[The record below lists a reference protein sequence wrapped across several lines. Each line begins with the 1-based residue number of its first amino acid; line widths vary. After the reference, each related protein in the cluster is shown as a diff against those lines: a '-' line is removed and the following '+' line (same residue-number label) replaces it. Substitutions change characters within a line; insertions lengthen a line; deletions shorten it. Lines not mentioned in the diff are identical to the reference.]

1 MLNGL
6 IVFAALASVFLAA
19 LTGQMQALTD
29 AIVSSARG
37 AVDLAIGLIGL
48 MAFFLGL
55 MRVIEDAGALRHLA
69 RLVGPVMQ
77 RLFPG
82 VPIHSPAMSAMILN
96 IAANMLGL
104 ANAATPFGIKA
115 MEELDK
121 LNGERGTATNAMV
134 LFLAIN
140 TSALAILPSGV
151 VSMRASVGS
160 EDAVGIFFPTWFA
173 SGCATIVGVT
183 AAILLSRLP
192 ANRRTEP
199 APARDVPSDAA
210 GDAAR
215 DAAAGHDPPD
225 GGDTH
230 DAPEALAPLPG
241 RRWIG
246 RLFWLALG
254 VLLGRFVWQH
264 RTDPPF
270 ELFGAITS
278 AWMLPMVVAVLV
290 MYGWTRGVRVYDSL
304 VAGARQGFEVAV
316 RIIPYLVA
324 ILVVVGMFRA
334 SGGIDL
340 ITALVSP
347 LTALIGLPAEALP
360 MAILRPL
367 TGSGA
372 YAVMAEIMTAE
383 GPDSVVGYMV
393 STFQGST
400 ETTFYTLAVYYGA
413 VGIRRTRHTVPAC
426 LLADTAGI
434 LAAVFIVNLLFG

>member
-37 AVDLAIGLIGL
+37 AVELAIGLIGL

-69 RLVGPVMQ
+69 RLIGPVLQ

-82 VPIHSPAMSAMILN
+82 VPVHSPAMSAMILN

-121 LNGERGTATNAMV
+121 LNSERGTATNAMV

-173 SGCATIVGVT
+173 SGCATLVGVT

-192 ANRRTEP
+192 AFRRTEP
-199 APARDVPSDAA
+199 GPAAEAAASETGDGAASAPDAPAALEPI
-210 GDAAR
+210 
-215 DAAAGHDPPD
+215 
-225 GGDTH
+225 
-230 DAPEALAPLPG
+230 PERLWL
-241 RRWIG
+241 G

-254 VLLGRFVWQH
+254 ALLGRFIWQH

-270 ELFGAITS
+270 EVLAAITS

-304 VAGARQGFEVAV
+304 VTGARQGFDVAV

-340 ITALVSP
+340 ITTLLSP

-372 YAVMAEIMTAE
+372 YAVMAEIMTAS

-434 LAAVFIVNLLFG
+434 LGAVFIVNLMFG

>member
-19 LTGQMQALTD
+19 LSGQMQALTD

-37 AVDLAIGLIGL
+37 AVELAIGLIGL

-69 RLVGPVMQ
+69 RLIGPVLQ

-82 VPIHSPAMSAMILN
+82 VPVHSPAMSAMILN

-121 LNGERGTATNAMV
+121 LNSERGTATNAMV

-173 SGCATIVGVT
+173 SGCATLVGVT

-192 ANRRTEP
+192 AFRRTEP
-199 APARDVPSDAA
+199 GPAAEAA
-210 GDAAR
+210 VSETGEG
-215 DAAAGHDPPD
+215 AGFAV
-225 GGDTH
+225 
-230 DAPEALAPLPG
+230 DAPDALDPVPG
-241 RRWIG
+241 RRWVG

-254 VLLGRFVWQH
+254 ALLGRFIWQH

-270 ELFGAITS
+270 EVLAAITS

-304 VAGARQGFEVAV
+304 VAGARQGFDVAV

-340 ITALVSP
+340 ITTVLSP

-372 YAVMAEIMTAE
+372 YAVMAEIMTAS

-434 LAAVFIVNLLFG
+434 LGAVFIVNLMFG

>member
-6 IVFAALASVFLAA
+6 IVFAALVSVFLAA
-19 LTGQMQALTD
+19 LSGQMQALTD

-37 AVDLAIGLIGL
+37 AVELAIGLIGL

-55 MRVIEDAGALRHLA
+55 MRVIEDAGALRHIA
-69 RLVGPVMQ
+69 RFLGPIMH

-82 VPIHSPAMSAMILN
+82 VPADSPAMSAMILN
-96 IAANMLGL
+96 MSANMLGL

-121 LNGERGTATNAMV
+121 LNTERGTATNAMV

-151 VSMRASVGS
+151 VAMRASVGS

-173 SGCATIVGVT
+173 SGCATLVGVT
-183 AAILLSRLP
+183 VAILLSRLP
-192 ANRRTEP
+192 AYRRTEP
-199 APARDVPSDAA
+199 APAPEAPTPETADGAA
-210 GDAAR
+210 SA
-215 DAAAGHDPPD
+215 P
-225 GGDTH
+225 
-230 DAPEALAPLPG
+230 DAPASLDPIPG
-241 RRWIG
+241 RG
-246 RLFWLALG
+246 RVGLVFWLVLG
-254 VLLGRFVWQH
+254 ALLGRFIWQH

-270 ELFGAITS
+270 EILAAITS

-304 VAGARQGFEVAV
+304 VAGARQGFDVAV

-340 ITALVSP
+340 ITTVLSP

-434 LAAVFIVNLLFG
+434 LAAVFIVNLMFG

>member
-69 RLVGPVMQ
+69 RLVGPVMR

-82 VPIHSPAMSAMILN
+82 VPVDSPAMSAMILN

-183 AAILLSRLP
+183 AAVLLSRL
-192 ANRRTEP
+192 AVYRRTEP
-199 APARDVPSDAA
+199 APAREAPPAA
-210 GDAAR
+210 DGDAA
-215 DAAAGHDPPD
+215 PD
-225 GGDTH
+225 GAPGH
-230 DAPEALAPLPG
+230 DAPEALEPLPG
-241 RRWIG
+241 RRWVG

-254 VLLGRFVWQH
+254 ALLGRFVWQH
-264 RTDPPF
+264 RMDSPF

-304 VAGARQGFEVAV
+304 VTGARQGFEVAV

-340 ITALVSP
+340 ITTLLSP
-347 LTALIGLPAEALP
+347 FTALIGLPAEALP

-434 LAAVFIVNLLFG
+434 LGAVFIVNLMFG

>member
-37 AVDLAIGLIGL
+37 AVELAIGLIGL

-69 RLVGPVMQ
+69 RLIGPVLQ

-82 VPIHSPAMSAMILN
+82 VPVHSPAMSAMILN

-121 LNGERGTATNAMV
+121 LNSERGTATNAMV

-173 SGCATIVGVT
+173 SGCATLVGVT

-192 ANRRTEP
+192 AFRRTEP
-199 APARDVPSDAA
+199 GPAAE
-210 GDAAR
+210 
-215 DAAAGHDPPD
+215 AAASETGE
-225 GGDTH
+225 GAGSGV
-230 DAPEALAPLPG
+230 DAPEALEPIPE
-241 RRWIG
+241 RRWLG

-254 VLLGRFVWQH
+254 ALLGRFIWQH

-270 ELFGAITS
+270 EVLAAITS

-304 VAGARQGFEVAV
+304 VTGARQGFDVAV

-340 ITALVSP
+340 ITTLLSP

-434 LAAVFIVNLLFG
+434 LGAVFIVNLMFG

>member
-37 AVDLAIGLIGL
+37 AVELAIGLIGL

-69 RLVGPVMQ
+69 RLIGPVLQ

-82 VPIHSPAMSAMILN
+82 VPVHSPAMSAMILN

-121 LNGERGTATNAMV
+121 LNSERGTATNAMV

-173 SGCATIVGVT
+173 SGCATLVGVT

-192 ANRRTEP
+192 AFRRTEP
-199 APARDVPSDAA
+199 GPVSRPRPRRPEKARGPASTRRRRSSPYPSAVGSDACS
-210 GDAAR
+210 GS
-215 DAAAGHDPPD
+215 PS
-225 GGDTH
+225 
-230 DAPEALAPLPG
+230 APC
-241 RRWIG
+241 
-246 RLFWLALG
+246 
-254 VLLGRFVWQH
+254 
-264 RTDPPF
+264 
-270 ELFGAITS
+270 
-278 AWMLPMVVAVLV
+278 
-290 MYGWTRGVRVYDSL
+290 
-304 VAGARQGFEVAV
+304 
-316 RIIPYLVA
+316 
-324 ILVVVGMFRA
+324 
-334 SGGIDL
+334 
-340 ITALVSP
+340 
-347 LTALIGLPAEALP
+347 
-360 MAILRPL
+360 
-367 TGSGA
+367 SGA
-372 YAVMAEIMTAE
+372 
-383 GPDSVVGYMV
+383 S
-393 STFQGST
+393 SGST
-400 ETTFYTLAVYYGA
+400 GPTRPSRSSPPS
-413 VGIRRTRHTVPAC
+413 RRPGCCRWWWRC
-426 LLADTAGI
+426 S
-434 LAAVFIVNLLFG
+434 

>member
-37 AVDLAIGLIGL
+37 AVELAIGLIGL

-69 RLVGPVMQ
+69 RLIGPVLQ

-82 VPIHSPAMSAMILN
+82 VPVHSPAMSAMILN

-121 LNGERGTATNAMV
+121 LNSERGTATNAMV

-173 SGCATIVGVT
+173 SGCATLVGVT

-192 ANRRTEP
+192 AFRRTEP
-199 APARDVPSDAA
+199 GPAAEAAASETGDGAASAPDAPAALEPI
-210 GDAAR
+210 
-215 DAAAGHDPPD
+215 
-225 GGDTH
+225 
-230 DAPEALAPLPG
+230 PERLWL
-241 RRWIG
+241 G

-254 VLLGRFVWQH
+254 ALLGRFIWQH

-270 ELFGAITS
+270 EVLAAITS

-304 VAGARQGFEVAV
+304 VTGARQGFDVAV

-340 ITALVSP
+340 ITTLLSP

-434 LAAVFIVNLLFG
+434 LGAVFIVNLMFG

>member
-6 IVFAALASVFLAA
+6 IVFAALVSVFLAA
-19 LTGQMQALTD
+19 LSGQMQALTD

-37 AVDLAIGLIGL
+37 AVELAIGLIGL

-55 MRVIEDAGALRHLA
+55 MRVIEDAGALRHIA
-69 RLVGPVMQ
+69 RFLGPIMH

-82 VPIHSPAMSAMILN
+82 VPVDSPAMSAMILN
-96 IAANMLGL
+96 MSANMLGL

-121 LNGERGTATNAMV
+121 LNTERGTATNAMA

-173 SGCATIVGVT
+173 SGCATLVGVT
-183 AAILLSRLP
+183 AAVLLSRLP
-192 ANRRTEP
+192 VYRRTEP
-199 APARDVPSDAA
+199 APPPENAAPESGDDAA
-210 GDAAR
+210 SAL
-215 DAAAGHDPPD
+215 
-225 GGDTH
+225 
-230 DAPEALAPLPG
+230 DAPAALEPISG
-241 RRWIG
+241 RR
-246 RLFWLALG
+246 RMAYLFWIVLG
-254 VLLGRFVWQH
+254 VLLARFAWQH
-264 RTDPPF
+264 RADPPF
-270 ELFGAITS
+270 EIVAAITS
-278 AWMLPMVVAVLV
+278 AWMLPMLVAVLIL
-290 MYGWTRGVRVYDSL
+290 YGWTRGVRVYDSL
-304 VAGARQGFEVAV
+304 VAGARQGFDVAV

-340 ITALVSP
+340 ITTVLSP

-434 LAAVFIVNLLFG
+434 LAAVFIVNLMFG

>member
-37 AVDLAIGLIGL
+37 AVELAIGLIGL

-69 RLVGPVMQ
+69 RLLGPLMQ

-82 VPIHSPAMSAMILN
+82 VPVHSPAMSAMILN

-121 LNGERGTATNAMV
+121 LNSERGTATNAMV

-173 SGCATIVGVT
+173 SGCATLVGVT

-192 ANRRTEP
+192 AFRRTEP
-199 APARDVPSDAA
+199 GPAAE
-210 GDAAR
+210 
-215 DAAAGHDPPD
+215 AAASETGE
-225 GGDTH
+225 GAGSGV
-230 DAPEALAPLPG
+230 DAPEALEPIPE
-241 RRWIG
+241 RRWLG

-254 VLLGRFVWQH
+254 ALLGRFIWQH

-270 ELFGAITS
+270 EVLAAITS

-304 VAGARQGFEVAV
+304 VTGARQGFDVAV

-340 ITALVSP
+340 ITTLLSP

-372 YAVMAEIMTAE
+372 YAVMAEIMTAS

-434 LAAVFIVNLLFG
+434 LGAVFIVNLMFG

>member
-6 IVFAALASVFLAA
+6 IVFAALVSVFLAA
-19 LTGQMQALTD
+19 LSGQMQALTD

-37 AVDLAIGLIGL
+37 AVELAIGLIGL

-55 MRVIEDAGALRHLA
+55 MRVIEDAGALRHIA
-69 RLVGPVMQ
+69 RFLGPIMH

-82 VPIHSPAMSAMILN
+82 VPADSPAMSAMILN
-96 IAANMLGL
+96 MSANMLGL

-121 LNGERGTATNAMV
+121 LNTERGTATNAMV

-173 SGCATIVGVT
+173 SGCATLVGVT
-183 AAILLSRLP
+183 VAILLSRLP
-192 ANRRTEP
+192 AYRRTEP
-199 APARDVPSDAA
+199 ASASEAPTPETADGAA
-210 GDAAR
+210 SA
-215 DAAAGHDPPD
+215 P
-225 GGDTH
+225 
-230 DAPEALAPLPG
+230 DAPASLDPIPG
-241 RRWIG
+241 RRRVG
-246 RLFWLALG
+246 LVFWLALG
-254 VLLGRFVWQH
+254 ALLGRFIWQH

-270 ELFGAITS
+270 EILAAITS

-304 VAGARQGFEVAV
+304 VAGARQGFDVAV

-340 ITALVSP
+340 ITTVLSP

-434 LAAVFIVNLLFG
+434 LAAVFIVNLMFG

>member
-37 AVDLAIGLIGL
+37 AVELAIGLIGL

-69 RLVGPVMQ
+69 RLLGPLMQ

-82 VPIHSPAMSAMILN
+82 VPVHSPAMSAMILN

-121 LNGERGTATNAMV
+121 LNSERGTATNAMV

-173 SGCATIVGVT
+173 SGCATLVGVT

-192 ANRRTEP
+192 AFRRTEP
-199 APARDVPSDAA
+199 GPAAE
-210 GDAAR
+210 
-215 DAAAGHDPPD
+215 AAASETGE
-225 GGDTH
+225 GAGSGV
-230 DAPEALAPLPG
+230 DAPEALEPIPE
-241 RRWIG
+241 RRWLG

-254 VLLGRFVWQH
+254 ALLARFIWQH
-264 RTDPPF
+264 RSDPPF
-270 ELFGAITS
+270 EVLAAITS

-304 VAGARQGFEVAV
+304 VTGARQGFDVAV

-340 ITALVSP
+340 ITTLLSP

-434 LAAVFIVNLLFG
+434 LGAVFIVNLMFG

>member
-37 AVDLAIGLIGL
+37 AVELAIGLIGL

-69 RLVGPVMQ
+69 RLLGPLMR

-82 VPIHSPAMSAMILN
+82 VPVHSPAMSAMILN

-160 EDAVGIFFPTWFA
+160 EDAAGIFFPTWFA
-173 SGCATIVGVT
+173 SGCATLVGVT
-183 AAILLSRLP
+183 AAILLSRL
-192 ANRRTEP
+192 AAYRRTEP
-199 APARDVPSDAA
+199 GPAADAPPPGTGGDAGSAVDAPAAL
-210 GDAAR
+210 
-215 DAAAGHDPPD
+215 DPI
-225 GGDTH
+225 
-230 DAPEALAPLPG
+230 PG
-241 RRWIG
+241 RRWAG
-246 RLFWLALG
+246 RLFWFALG
-254 VLLGRFVWQH
+254 GLLGRFIWQH

-270 ELFGAITS
+270 EVLAGVTS
-278 AWMLPMVVAVLV
+278 AWMLPLVVAVLV

-304 VAGARQGFEVAV
+304 VTGARQGFDVAV

-340 ITALVSP
+340 ITTVLSP
-347 LTALIGLPAEALP
+347 LTALIGLPAAALP

-434 LAAVFIVNLLFG
+434 LGAVFIVNLMFG

>member
-82 VPIHSPAMSAMILN
+82 VPVHSPAMSAMILN

-199 APARDVPSDAA
+199 PPATSSRKTLKRPS
-210 GDAAR
+210 R
-215 DAAAGHDPPD
+215 NTS
-225 GGDTH
+225 DTSRIGISKRRSG
-230 DAPEALAPLPG
+230 LSLP
-241 RRWIG
+241 
-246 RLFWLALG
+246 
-254 VLLGRFVWQH
+254 
-264 RTDPPF
+264 
-270 ELFGAITS
+270 
-278 AWMLPMVVAVLV
+278 
-290 MYGWTRGVRVYDSL
+290 
-304 VAGARQGFEVAV
+304 
-316 RIIPYLVA
+316 
-324 ILVVVGMFRA
+324 
-334 SGGIDL
+334 
-340 ITALVSP
+340 
-347 LTALIGLPAEALP
+347 
-360 MAILRPL
+360 
-367 TGSGA
+367 
-372 YAVMAEIMTAE
+372 
-383 GPDSVVGYMV
+383 
-393 STFQGST
+393 
-400 ETTFYTLAVYYGA
+400 
-413 VGIRRTRHTVPAC
+413 
-426 LLADTAGI
+426 
-434 LAAVFIVNLLFG
+434 